1 MKHTMSVLVQ
11 VDLDGTHVRISVSGC
26 VTEANQHV
34 LHPLVR
40 RARALT
46 AAVHVQVD
54 LASVEH
60 LEPAAVT
67 LLRAAVDHDGTSP
80 GGGTVSIAVPTG
92 PRSHPL
98 RELPVRPLRDAA
110 PLPALAA

>member
-11 VDLDGTHVRISVSGC
+11 VDLDGTHVRISVTGC
-26 VTEANQHV
+26 VTQANQHV
-34 LHPLVR
+34 LHPLIR

-54 LASVEH
+54 LDSVQH
-60 LEPAAVT
+60 LEPAAVA
-67 LLRAAVDHDGTSP
+67 LLRAAADHGAATP
-80 GGGTVSIAVPTG
+80 GAGPVSIAVPTG
-92 PRSHPL
+92 PRAHPV